1 MSKLKAFIGET
12 LVYGFANV
20 FSRVFAMLLIP
31 LYKDLGKDVY
41 SNLVMLQSTFSVLTF
56 MMALNSGVFYY
67 YYEYEKMRYRKLIF
81 TSWFYYQITIALFI
95 FSMLFLFRGPIAEL
109 FIVTDTNTWE
119 LETALILI
127 GVQFFPY
134 IFNITNINLFR
145 IDRKP
150 RLVMY
155 ITLLEAALTL
165 LLVWGGISYFNF
177 GIVEIVAAQI
187 VARAI
192 VASIFMKSAGLYI
205 RILNF
210 SSKMLR
216 RLLQFSWP
224 FFIISAFSWAI
235 ISLDKFIGADLLPNK
250 DDVAL
255 LALAMQL
262 SLPIAVLADMIRMA
276 IGPFVMSI
284 RKEEDADKSYQQVFD
299 LSVFS
304 GLGVLISL
312 IVFSPLLIYVLADHT
327 FLEVL
332 KVLPLIALASVIS
345 LIANQFAISFSLQ
358 KKNVYI
364 LYATVLG
371 GIVGFFINYAFMP
384 GHGFIVAGIS
394 QIVSY
399 VIMAIFLFVIGKRI
413 TELRLNL
420 KLSLIMLTIISG
432 YIVFLF
438 LIMETTLKHNY
449 LPMIGGGVLVGIAL
463 IFIYLKSQKLKVKS
477 IIKSVLKRK

>member
-1 MSKLKAFIGET
+1 
-12 LVYGFANV
+12 
-20 FSRVFAMLLIP
+20 
-31 LYKDLGKDVY
+31 
-41 SNLVMLQSTFSVLTF
+41 MLQSTFSVLAF

-81 TSWFYYQITIALFI
+81 TSWFYYQIAVALVLFALLFI
-95 FSMLFLFRGPIAEL
+95 FRGSIAEL
-109 FIVTDTNTWE
+109 FIVTDSNLWE
-119 LETALILI
+119 LETGLILI

-155 ITLLEAALTL
+155 ITLLEAAFTL
-165 LLVWGGISYFNF
+165 LFVWGGITYFDF
-177 GIVEIVAAQI
+177 GIVEIVASQI
-187 VARAI
+187 AARAV
-192 VASIFMKSAGLYI
+192 VALLFIKSAGLYL
-205 RILNF
+205 RIWNF
-210 SSKMLR
+210 SSKMLQ
-216 RLLQFSWP
+216 RLLAFSWP

-235 ISLDKFIGADLLPNK
+235 ISLDKFIGADLLTNT

-371 GIVGFFINYAFMP
+371 GIIGFVINYVFMP
-384 GHGFIVAGIS
+384 ESGFIVAGIS
-394 QIVSY
+394 QIISY
-399 VIMAIFLFVIGKRI
+399 LVMAIFLFVIGKRI
-413 TELRLNL
+413 TDLRLNL
-420 KLSLIMLTIISG
+420 KLSLIMLTIISA
-432 YIVFLF
+432 YIVYLF
-438 LIMETTLKHNY
+438 FVMETTLEQNY
-449 LPMIGGGVLVGIAL
+449 LPMIGGGIAVGVAL
-463 IFIYLKSQKLKVKS
+463 IIIYFKSQNLNFKS
-477 IIKSVLKRK
+477 LINGVLKKK